1 MSKDTNEM
9 YYSSKR
15 QAFLV
20 DQGYAFKV
28 ITQLQGMTSL
38 PGLAFQ
44 SAHERRELLTDV
56 ILQNDTVGDV
66 EQIDGDLFSTKGA
79 GKHVKK
85 GGARRTAGML
95 SDLSG
100 GQDMAYIEY
109 NKSRNK
115 ELNNKKNAHT
125 GFLKKI
131 SRQNQRV
138 AAAKKELQG
147 GSR

>member
-1 MSKDTNEM
+1 M

-28 ITQLQGMTSL
+28 ITHLQGIERLDM
-38 PGLAFQ
+38 LAY
-44 SAHERRELLTDV
+44 SSPAERRELLQEV
-56 ILQNDTVGDV
+56 MLQNETSADV
-66 EQIDGDLFSTKGA
+66 EKVDDDLFSTRSNG
-79 GKHVKK
+79 
-85 GGARRTAGML
+85 GGARGKSQSMAKKGAKRTAGML

-115 ELNNKKNAHT
+115 ELKGKHNPLFKKMAREQQ
-125 GFLKKI
+125 KRK
-131 SRQNQRV
+131 QQRLEE
-138 AAAKKELQG
+138 AD
-147 GSR
+147 